1 MRWLAARGGPL
12 AVGETVLIRAVGEA
26 KAEELQDGHGGKVV
40 ILNLCLVYLQLPYTI
55 PRQY

>member
-1 MRWLAARGGPL
+1 MRQCGPNNGPPCESCKRWLAARGGPF

-40 ILNLCLVYLQLPYTI
+40 NLN
-55 PRQY
+55 